1 MGLRSAPTV
10 ARMFAQL
17 PFVFQFNTMRG
28 DVARARLSRLWEP
41 APPESRESGES
52 SDGADAPPSGVGV
65 AGSPGVMDGSPPDP
79 PLPQRTRLTRV
90 AVAVGALSSVVTVA
104 VLLVT
109 GGQESAP
116 APPLPLAAH
125 DTVTTTTEP
134 TASGGATAA
143 NGTGAVSGATAA
155 GGPTAASGTTTRL
168 VVSVVGK
175 VAEPGL
181 VTVDE
186 DARVADALEAAGG
199 ATGGANLA
207 TINLARKL
215 SDGEQIYVDVPVP
228 AGMTEAAAAGGE
240 GATESRVDL
249 NAATAA
255 ELQELPGVGEVT
267 AQRILEWRAEHGG
280 FTGVEQ
286 LREVS
291 GIGEQRLADLRERVT
306 VSAAG

>member
-1 MGLRSAPTV
+1 MV
-10 ARMFAQL
+10 ACMFAQL
-17 PFVFQFNTMRG
+17 PFVIQSNTVRG
-28 DVARARLSRLWEP
+28 VATRARLSRLWEP
-41 APPESRESGES
+41 AQLESRESDEPTG
-52 SDGADAPPSGVGV
+52 GADALPDGVGV
-65 AGSPGVMDGSPPDP
+65 AGSPGVTDSSPPGP

-104 VLLVT
+104 ILLLA
-109 GGQESAP
+109 GGQESTP

-134 TASGGATAA
+134 TAAS
-143 NGTGAVSGATAA
+143 GTGAVSDATAA
-155 GGPTAASGTTTRL
+155 GGPTAANATTARL

-186 DARVADALEAAGG
+186 GARVADALEAAGG

-228 AGMTEAAAAGGE
+228 AGMTEAAAARRD
-240 GATESRVDL
+240 GATKSRVDL

-255 ELQELPGVGEVT
+255 ELRELPGVGEVT

-306 VSAAG
+306 VAAAG

>member
-1 MGLRSAPTV
+1 
-10 ARMFAQL
+10 MFAQS
-17 PFVFQFNTMRG
+17 PFVSKSNTVRAS
-28 DVARARLSRLWEP
+28 VVRARLSRLWEP
-41 APPESRESGES
+41 APPGSPASGEPPGGS
-52 SDGADAPPSGVGV
+52 GAPPGGVGV
-65 AGSPGVMDGSPPDP
+65 AGSSGVTGGSPTGP
-79 PLPQRTRLTRV
+79 PLPKRTRLTRV

-104 VLLVT
+104 LLLLA
-109 GGQESAP
+109 GGQESTP

-134 TASGGATAA
+134 GAAGGATAA
-143 NGTGAVSGATAA
+143 SGAGTVSGATAA
-155 GGPTAASGTTTRL
+155 GGSTAASATTARL

-228 AGMTEAAAAGGE
+228 AGMTQAAAEGSE

-249 NAATAA
+249 NAATEA
-255 ELQELPGVGEVT
+255 ELRELPGVGEVT
-267 AQRILEWRAEHGG
+267 AQRIVEWRAEHGG

-306 VSAAG
+306 VAAAG